1 MLEKEPAIDA
11 VLVATHHAAYDWQQI
26 ADHAKL
32 VVDSRGALRN
42 VKGRRDHI
50 VSA

>member
-1 MLEKEPAIDA
+1 
-11 VLVATHHAAYDWQQI
+11 VATHHAAYDWQLI

-32 VVDSRGALRN
+32 VVDSRGAMRN
-42 VKGRRDHI
+42 VKGKKDNI